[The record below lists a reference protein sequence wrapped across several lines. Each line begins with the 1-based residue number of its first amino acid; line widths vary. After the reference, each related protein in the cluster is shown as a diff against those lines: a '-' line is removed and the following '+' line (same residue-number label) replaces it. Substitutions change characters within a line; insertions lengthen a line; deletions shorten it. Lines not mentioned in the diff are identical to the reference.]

1 MFAVAA
7 HEFGH
12 SLGLSHSDVEGA
24 LMYPWYQNL
33 NEDSPLHEDDKRGI
47 QYIYGESHMGPLTL
61 FVVMKLIGDLT
72 ALFRP

>member
-1 MFAVAA
+1 MAA

-33 NEDSPLHEDDKRGI
+33 NEDSPLDEDDKRGI
-47 QYIYGESHMGPLTL
+47 QYIYGRFRSSGFLS
-61 FVVMKLIGDLT
+61 KL
-72 ALFRP
+72 A